1 MAVEAVHCNNQ
12 NGVEHAVRT
21 EDVSL
26 QVLGDPEVLSS
37 NDDKTLRIVESN
49 DASKSLHVLETES
62 VKIFLVS
69 SHSDLVKWTS
79 FRRHC
84 FKHTQNAGGT
94 RQSNPGQVKL
104 SKPVAL
110 WTQQEVCKWLKK
122 HCPNQYQT
130 YSESFKQHDITGRA
144 LLRLTDKK
152 LERMGIVQ
160 EAQRQHVLQ
169 QVLHL
174 RVREEVR
181 NLQLLTQGIVQ
192 QTSRTRRPSVSIQKR
207 EALSDEPG
215 ELEDRGAT
223 RRASLGSSP

>member
-12 NGVEHAVRT
+12 NGVEHAVRA

-37 NDDKTLRIVESN
+37 NDDKTLRIVESS
-49 DASKSLHVLETES
+49 DAPKSLHVPETES
-62 VKIFLVS
+62 VK
-69 SHSDLVKWTS
+69 
-79 FRRHC
+79 
-84 FKHTQNAGGT
+84 
-94 RQSNPGQVKL
+94 SNPGQVKL

-181 NLQLLTQGIVQ
+181 NLQLLTQAGIVQ

-207 EALSDEPG
+207 ETLSGEPG
-215 ELEDRGAT
+215 ELEDRGAI

>member
-12 NGVEHAVRT
+12 NGVEHAVRA

-49 DASKSLHVLETES
+49 DAPKSLHVPETES
-62 VKIFLVS
+62 VK
-69 SHSDLVKWTS
+69 
-79 FRRHC
+79 
-84 FKHTQNAGGT
+84 
-94 RQSNPGQVKL
+94 SNPGQVKL

-181 NLQLLTQGIVQ
+181 NLQLLTQAGIVQ

-207 EALSDEPG
+207 ETLSGEPG